1 MIKSFRSPEAEA
13 LFQDQPVPR
22 FRSIERPAR
31 RKLLYLNQARV
42 IRDLLV
48 PPGNRLEALRGDRKG
63 QHSIRINEQ
72 WRICFRW
79 LDGHAYD
86 VEIVDYHS

>member
-13 LFQDQPVPR
+13 LFNDHLVAR
-22 FRSIERPAR
+22 FRAIERPAR
-31 RKLLYLNQARV
+31 RKLLYLSQARTLQ
-42 IRDLLV
+42 DLLV
-48 PPGNRLEALRGDRKG
+48 PPGNRLEVLKGDRRG
-63 QHSIRINEQ
+63 QHSIRVNDQ

-79 LDGHAYD
+79 SEGHAYD